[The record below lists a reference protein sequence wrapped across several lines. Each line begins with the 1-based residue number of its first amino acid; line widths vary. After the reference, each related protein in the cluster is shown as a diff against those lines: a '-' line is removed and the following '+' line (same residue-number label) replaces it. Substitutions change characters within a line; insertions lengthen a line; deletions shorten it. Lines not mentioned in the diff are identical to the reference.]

1 MTCGIRGH
9 DTITSKLEQT
19 SSFSKQLNE
28 VTKGWWPACRC
39 TAVAAALPLQEAQR
53 LTLGQPTTVLVPC
66 AVVAILNN
74 KGHCWISWSWLAK
87 YRAIL
92 VDQED
97 VILDVES
104 TLNPATLL
112 PTAEQEP
119 LQHDSLATI
128 EQVYASKSDLKD
140 EPLKNV
146 HLELYTNGSSFVT
159 NR

>member
-1 MTCGIRGH
+1 M
-9 DTITSKLEQT
+9 
-19 SSFSKQLNE
+19 
-28 VTKGWWPACRC
+28 
-39 TAVAAALPLQEAQR
+39 
-53 LTLGQPTTVLVPC
+53 
-66 AVVAILNN
+66 
-74 KGHCWISWSWLAK
+74 
-87 YRAIL
+87 
-92 VDQED
+92 
-97 VILDVES
+97 ILDVES